1 MTKVFIG
8 GSRAVS
14 RLNDLIRAQMDDL
27 MRKGC
32 MILIGDANGAD
43 KAVQQHF
50 ADSQYRNVTVF
61 CMDRCRN
68 NVGGWETRSI
78 TSENRKYDFAY
89 YAQKDLAMAREA
101 HCGVMLWD
109 GKSKGTLNNVLNL
122 LHDCKK
128 VLVYYAP
135 FKAFHKLSNED
146 DFRVLISQMDLQKF
160 GREEDSTRENR
171 MWTKRSQ
178 GEKRLP
184 FPSSKAR

>member
-50 ADSQYRNVTVF
+50 ADCQYRNVIVF

-78 TSENRKYDFAY
+78 TSRR
-89 YAQKDLAMAREA
+89 YARNKE
-101 HCGVMLWD
+101 
-109 GKSKGTLNNVLNL
+109 
-122 LHDCKK
+122 
-128 VLVYYAP
+128 VYVCRRG
-135 FKAFHKLSNED
+135 ST
-146 DFRVLISQMDLQKF
+146 
-160 GREEDSTRENR
+160 STR
-171 MWTKRSQ
+171 
-178 GEKRLP
+178 
-184 FPSSKAR
+184 